1 MEAIPWA
8 WVVASN
14 PRRIGLISA
23 PISLHVCH
31 NFRHD
36 FRHDRAT
43 IGPRSGVNHA
53 ARASSI
59 TCRSMGDESAP
70 IPRHLL
76 IDRGSIA
83 PRSWSSSM
91 IVHRRPITPQVNEW
105 LRSRDRV
112 VHDFDKR
119 PPSDRVDRGDD
130 RDRNALRLMKIQR
143 SRIVH
148 VAQGRPC
155 DYFTYDLF

>member
-31 NFRHD
+31 D
-36 FRHDRAT
+36 FCHDRAT
-43 IGPRSGVNHA
+43 IGPRSGVNHN

-59 TCRSMGDESAP
+59 ACRSMGDESAP
-70 IPRHLL
+70 IPRHNLL
-76 IDRGSIA
+76 DRGSIA
-83 PRSWSSSM
+83 PRSWSSST
-91 IVHRRPITPQVNEW
+91 IVRRRPITPQVNEW

-112 VHDFDKR
+112 VHDSDQR
-119 PPSDRVDRGDD
+119 QPSDRVDRGDD

-143 SRIVH
+143 SRIIH